1 MKILGLDLGTR
12 TLGIAI
18 SDHMEI
24 LASPVETYRFK
35 DGDYESAIVYLEKY
49 IKQYGLTKIII
60 GLPLHMTG
68 EIGESAKLIINFKEL
83 LEKRYKIEVVT
94 IDERWS
100 TKSAQRT
107 LIEADISRAKRK
119 NLIDKMAAV
128 VILQSYLDRQKKG

>member
-12 TLGIAI
+12 TLGIAL
-18 SDHMEI
+18 SDHLEI

-35 DGDYESAIVYLEKY
+35 DGDYPTAANYLEKY
-49 IKQYGLTKIII
+49 INQYQIKKVII

-68 EIGESAKLIINFKEL
+68 EVGESAKLVINFKEI

>member
-12 TLGIAI
+12 TLGIAL
-18 SDHMEI
+18 SDHLEI

-35 DGDYESAIVYLEKY
+35 DGDYPTAANYLEKY
-49 IKQYGLTKIII
+49 INQYQIKKVII

-68 EIGESAKLIINFKEL
+68 EVGESAKLVINFKEI

-107 LIEADISRAKRK
+107 LIEADISRTKRK

>member
-68 EIGESAKLIINFKEL
+68 EVGESAKLIINFKEL

>member
-1 MKILGLDLGTR
+1 
-12 TLGIAI
+12 
-18 SDHMEI
+18 
-24 LASPVETYRFK
+24 
-35 DGDYESAIVYLEKY
+35 
-49 IKQYGLTKIII
+49 
-60 GLPLHMTG
+60 MTG
-68 EIGESAKLIINFKEL
+68 EVGESAKLIINFKEI

-128 VILQSYLDRQKKG
+128 IILQSYLDRQKKG

>member
-12 TLGIAI
+12 TLGIAL
-18 SDHMEI
+18 SDHLEI

-35 DGDYESAIVYLEKY
+35 DGDYASAANYLEKY
-49 IKQYGLTKIII
+49 INQYQIKKVII

-68 EIGESAKLIINFKEL
+68 EVGESAKLVINFKEI

>member
-1 MKILGLDLGTR
+1 MKIIGLDLGTR

-18 SDHMEI
+18 SDPLEI
-24 LASPVETYRFK
+24 IASPIETFRFR
-35 DGDYESAIVYLEKY
+35 DGDYETAANYLEKY
-49 IKQYGLTKIII
+49 INQYQVKKLII
-60 GLPLHMTG
+60 GLPLHMSG
-68 EIGESAKLIINFKEL
+68 EIGESAKLVINFKEI

>member
-24 LASPVETYRFK
+24 LASPIETYRFK

-68 EIGESAKLIINFKEL
+68 EVGESAKLIINFKEL

>member
-1 MKILGLDLGTR
+1 MKVLGLDLGTR

-18 SDHMEI
+18 SDHSGI
-24 LASPVETYRFK
+24 LASPVETFRFK
-35 DGDYESAIVYLEKY
+35 DGDYEAAVVYLDKY
-49 IKQYGLTKIII
+49 IKQYSLTKIVI

-68 EIGESAKLIINFKEL
+68 EVGESAKLIINFKEI

-128 VILQSYLDRQKKG
+128 IILQSYLDRQKKG

>member
-18 SDHMEI
+18 SDPMEI
-24 LASPVETYRFK
+24 LASPVETFRFK

-49 IKQYGLTKIII
+49 IKQYNLTKIII

-68 EIGESAKLIINFKEL
+68 EVGESAKLIINFKEL

>member
-49 IKQYGLTKIII
+49 IKQYGLNKIII

-68 EIGESAKLIINFKEL
+68 EVGESAKLIINFKEL

>member
-18 SDHMEI
+18 SDHMGI
-24 LASPVETYRFK
+24 LASPIETFRFK
-35 DGDYESAIVYLEKY
+35 DSDYESAINYLEKY
-49 IKQYGLTKIII
+49 INQYNLTKIVI
-60 GLPLHMTG
+60 GLPLHMSG
-68 EIGESAKLIINFKEL
+68 EVGESAKLIINFKEL

>member
-1 MKILGLDLGTR
+1 MKIIGLDLGTR

-18 SDHMEI
+18 SDPLEI
-24 LASPVETYRFK
+24 IASPIETFRFK
-35 DGDYESAIVYLEKY
+35 DGDYQTAANYLEKY
-49 IKQYGLTKIII
+49 INQFQVKKLVI
-60 GLPLHMTG
+60 GLPLHMSG
-68 EIGESAKLIINFKEL
+68 EIGESAKLVINFKEI

>member
-18 SDHMEI
+18 SDHLEI
-24 LASPVETYRFK
+24 LASPVETFRFK
-35 DGDYESAIVYLEKY
+35 ENDFETAAAYLEKY
-49 IKQYGLTKIII
+49 LNQHQIKKIII

-68 EIGESAKLIINFKEL
+68 EVGESAKMVINFKEI

-100 TKSAQRT
+100 TKAAQRT
-107 LIEADISRAKRK
+107 LIEADISREKRK

>member
-18 SDHMEI
+18 SDHLEI
-24 LASPVETYRFK
+24 LASPVETFRFK
-35 DGDYESAIVYLEKY
+35 ENDFETAAAYLEKY
-49 IKQYGLTKIII
+49 LNQYQIKKIII

-68 EIGESAKLIINFKEL
+68 EVGESAKMVINFKEI

-100 TKSAQRT
+100 TKAAQRT
-107 LIEADISRAKRK
+107 LIEADISREKRK